1 VPTYQGVKCPT
12 CRTRQLVV
20 IELQVAGEPIS
31 LHRCS
36 HCDRRWWQGIDGS
49 LSLAGVLTLASGK

>member
-1 VPTYQGVKCPT
+1 VKCPT

-20 IELQVAGEPIS
+20 IELQVDGEPIS
-31 LHRCS
+31 LHSCS

>member
-1 VPTYQGVKCPT
+1 
-12 CRTRQLVV
+12 VV
-20 IELQVAGEPIS
+20 IELQVDGEPIS
-31 LHRCS
+31 LHSCS